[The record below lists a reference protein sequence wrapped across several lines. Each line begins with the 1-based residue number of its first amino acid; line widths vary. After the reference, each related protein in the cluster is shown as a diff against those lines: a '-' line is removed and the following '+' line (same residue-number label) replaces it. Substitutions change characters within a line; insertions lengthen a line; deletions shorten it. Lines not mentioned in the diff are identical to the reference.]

1 MGFIVPTKN
10 YIAVYCTL
18 DYCLTSVVFVLYVF
32 KCDVQADSGVCQS
45 CAAKLDLRQCVS
57 HLETHRPSVC
67 YSSQSDRSISADC
80 KLQSGEVMEVL
91 NPSGSSD
98 NTDTAVAQFLDET
111 PGTSWSV
118 DSDSTTNL
126 QDIQPHVEL
135 ASFLKRPVLI
145 KTFTWAQTDSY
156 VTTTTFQPWHLF
168 FNSTPI
174 KNKLNNYSFIN
185 CKLKVKFV
193 INASPFYYG
202 ALYFAYSPLQ
212 ALNGNSIINDGAGE
226 LIPYSQRPGVWVFP
240 QTCAGGEITLPF
252 FYHKNWL
259 DITSATDTQDMGLFT
274 PVLYSALSSANGVTG
289 TSVVVNIYAWAED
302 VKLHAPTTKLALQGD
317 EFDYKPSQ
325 LASAV
330 SSATRALSRV
340 PLIGPYMKAT
350 SMVSSKFA
358 SVASSLGFTN
368 VPNMDTV
375 SPYKPYAFAQNT
387 TCDVSTPQDRTVVDP
402 KNEVSIDPRTV
413 GLDGQDELELAYIA
427 GRESYIGSAILS
439 STDSIDNLTMAANVT
454 PCLTYTTN
462 VLDRTKPLQFTP
474 MGYLGD
480 MFKFWRGDIIF
491 RFKFICS
498 RFHKGRVRITWD
510 PKNNITTS
518 IPDYTTVF
526 NEVVDIGAEQDIEVR
541 VPYSQATTFLPTY
554 TNNGNFTMSGATITP
569 DIYSNGMVTM
579 RVVNPLSGPQAT
591 TAISVLVF
599 ARAAENIEFA
609 VPYNT
614 FNTQSTMDLQYTP
627 YALQSGEVYYP
638 VKPRQVI
645 VGNKPTDPD
654 PNRYVVHFGESIK
667 SFRPLIHRMY
677 LQYQVQAS
685 SLTSAATLNIIRH
698 RTSRRLKYFGYTT
711 NAWWTANQTV
721 GVGTSKCNYVR
732 TSIPQLVSLLFV
744 GQRGSITHQYNV
756 ETTNFLS
763 SSACSN
769 ITLCRHDGVLT
780 PSTQFLSYDN
790 NTSTNANNQAQ
801 IAMRY
806 QSDPYSGVALTDQR
820 LQPAISANFPY
831 YSNYNFQFVN
841 PANANAGS
849 ESDGTNEDNISLTV
863 IWCQGL
869 NNAKPQVINAWS
881 ALGHDYNFFFFLNCP
896 SLYRI
901 TIPTGA

>member
-1 MGFIVPTKN
+1 M
-10 YIAVYCTL
+10 
-18 DYCLTSVVFVLYVF
+18 
-32 KCDVQADSGVCQS
+32 
-45 CAAKLDLRQCVS
+45 S
-57 HLETHRPSVC
+57 HLETYRPEVYCDSYSDISV
-67 YSSQSDRSISADC
+67 STDC
-80 KLQSGEVMEVL
+80 KLQAGEATEVL
-91 NPSGSSD
+91 DPSNSD
-98 NTDTAVAQFLDET
+98 DSTSATVAQFLDET

-118 DSDSTTNL
+118 ENFTGTNL
-126 QDIQPHVEL
+126 QDVQPQVEL

-174 KNKLNNYSFIN
+174 KNKLNNYTFIN

-212 ALNGNSIINDGAGE
+212 ALNGNTIVADGAGE

-240 QTCAGGEITLPF
+240 QTCSGGEITLPF

-274 PVLYSALSSANGVTG
+274 PVLYSALSSANGVSG

-325 LASAV
+325 IASAV
-330 SSATRALSRV
+330 STATKAMSRI

-350 SMVSSKFA
+350 SMATSKFA

-375 SPYKPYAFAQNT
+375 APLKPYAYPQNT
-387 TCDVSTPQDRTVVDP
+387 TCDVSVPQDRTVVDP

-413 GLDGQDELELAYIA
+413 GLSGQDELELAYIA

-439 STDSIDNLTMAANVT
+439 STDAIDNLTMAANVT

-462 VLDRTKPLQFTP
+462 VADRTKPIQFTP

-480 MFKFWRGDIIF
+480 MFKYWRGDIIF

-518 IPDYTTVF
+518 VPDYTTVF
-526 NEVVDIGAEQDIEVR
+526 NEVVDIGAEQDIEIR

-554 TNNGNFTMSGATITP
+554 TNNGNFTMSGATVTP
-569 DIYSNGMVTM
+569 DQYSNGLVTM

-591 TAISVLVF
+591 TAIPVLVF
-599 ARAAENIEFA
+599 ARAADNIEFA

-614 FNTQSTMDLQYTP
+614 FSAQSTMDLQYTP
-627 YALQSGEVYYP
+627 YTLQSGEVSYP

-645 VGNKPTDPD
+645 VGNKPTEPD
-654 PNRYVVHFGESIK
+654 PNRYVVHFGESVK

-685 SLTSAATLNIIRH
+685 SLQSAATLNIIRH
-698 RTSRRLKYFGYTT
+698 RTSRRLKYFGYVTD
-711 NAWWTANQTV
+711 AWWTANQTV
-721 GVGTSKCNYVR
+721 GVSTAKLNFIR

-744 GQRGSITHQYNV
+744 GQRGSVTHQFVIESNVFHTYNANSNV
-756 ETTNFLS
+756 TLS
-763 SSACSN
+763 
-769 ITLCRHDGVLT
+769 RYDGTLT
-780 PSTQFLSYDN
+780 PSSQFLSYDN

-841 PANANAGS
+841 PANANKGS
-849 ESDGTNEDNISLTV
+849 TSDGTDVDNISLSIIT
-863 IWCQGL
+863 CQGL

-881 ALGHDYNFFFFLNCP
+881 ALGPDYNFFFFLNCP

-901 TIPTGA
+901 VIPTGA